1 MHMHK
6 SIIGFLIVALL
17 VSACGAPSSSASSA
31 APAPIAPQTTS
42 NPAQPSAVSTGIPE
56 GAIKISIPE
65 GVPTPEGTEIWA
77 KEIGS
82 DELLNNLATNGWML
96 CPEEQVTLLDEGIQ
110 ILCPGKDPSLSL
122 SQVGTIAGG
131 LALSD
136 SPAVPVMDAVAVVFI
151 IVSTGIMVSQIEL
164 PRVVLLKDPRTLPDV
179 VVPPGVVPPPDHI
192 LNHPRGEYLAKLKS
206 LGWIAVWTAWQGA
219 QNGGPKPDWCGK
231 RASDGALLIVYYSAQ
246 VISSA
251 GRIYNGF
258 GIVVNMGGSHLSTVL
273 TKVAPPPPGQM
284 PTSGNSSGND
294 FEQFDFIPPDQC
306 PPPPLQVVQ

>member
-1 MHMHK
+1 MRKKTVLML
-6 SIIGFLIVALL
+6 LIVVLL
-17 VSACGAPSSSASSA
+17 ITACGGTAAPSSASVT
-31 APAPIAPQTTS
+31 PVPIAPETTS
-42 NPAQPSAVSTGIPE
+42 NPAQPSATSTGIPN
-56 GAIKISIPE
+56 GAIKIEIPQ

-77 KEIGS
+77 KEISS

-110 ILCPGKDPSLSL
+110 VFCPGNDPNINIA
-122 SQVGTIAGG
+122 QVGTIAGS

-136 SPAVPVMDAVAVVFI
+136 SPVVPVMDAVAVVFI
-151 IVSTGIMVSQIEL
+151 IVSAGIMISQIEL

-179 VVPPGVVPPPDHI
+179 VVPPNVVPPPEHI
-192 LNHPRGEYLAKLKS
+192 SNHPRGEYLAKLKS
-206 LGWIAVWTAWQGA
+206 LGWIAVWTAWQEA
-219 QNGGPKPDWCGK
+219 QNGGPKPDWCGR
-231 RASDGALLIVYYSAQ
+231 RASDGALLIAYYSAK
-246 VISSA
+246 VISST

-258 GIVVNMGGSHLSTVL
+258 GIIVNMGGASMSTVL

-294 FEQFDFIPPDQC
+294 FEQFEFIPPDQC